1 MLYKTE
7 TLSVASNNQQGLE
20 TNAIA
25 RISSFRQVYCA
36 TVVTERQGAQMD
48 IREQKGL
55 QIAATSKLHKDGD
68 IWVVPSQAGHGTRYT
83 VNPDPRSLH
92 CSCPDY
98 EFRQSR
104 CKHIFA
110 VEYTIRREYSDDG
123 QTQTVTETVTVKKT
137 YRQEWPAYN
146 RAQTQEK
153 AQFQSLLHELCKG
166 IGEPSQRIGRPRL
179 PFDEMIFATT
189 FKVYSTV
196 SQRRFICDLQDAHA
210 KGYISKVPH
219 FNSISNYLESETLTP
234 YLKMV
239 IEESSLPLQA
249 IERDFAVDSSG
260 FSTGIYQRWNDA
272 KWDNVRIVYGDA
284 QPNMVKRQD
293 WVKAHVMCGVKTN
306 IVTAIEVSHG
316 HGADHGY
323 FEPLVEATS
332 QNFVMDSVCADKAY
346 SSYKNTQLV
355 LAKAAMPYIAFK
367 SNAKANHKSP
377 AAWRRMFRLYSYKQ
391 EEFMRHYHQR
401 SNVESTFAMIK
412 AKFGDKVRSKTWTA
426 QMNEV
431 LCKTLC
437 HNICCVIQSMFELNG
452 KPEFWAEAA

>member
-1 MLYKTE
+1 MD
-7 TLSVASNNQQGLE
+7 V
-20 TNAIA
+20 
-25 RISSFRQVYCA
+25 RQ
-36 TVVTERQGAQMD
+36 
-48 IREQKGL
+48 QKGL
-55 QIAATSKLHKDGD
+55 QIAATAKLSKTGEL
-68 IWVVPSQAGHGTRYT
+68 WEVPSQTANGIRYT
-83 VNPDPRSLH
+83 VNPDPSFLH
-92 CSCPDY
+92 CSCPDH
-98 EFRQSR
+98 EFTQSR

-110 VEYTIRREYSDDG
+110 VEFTIRRECSDDG

-146 RAQTQEK
+146 RAQTNEK

-219 FNSISNYLESETLTP
+219 FNSISNYLESEVLTP
-234 YLKMV
+234 YLKLL
-239 IEESSLPLQA
+239 IEESALPLQA
-249 IERDFAVDSSG
+249 IERDFAIDSSG
-260 FSTGIYQRWNDA
+260 FSTGVYQKWADA
-272 KWDNVRIVYGDA
+272 KWGNVRIVHGDA
-284 QPNMVKRQD
+284 QPNMVNRKD
-293 WVKAHVMCGVKTN
+293 WVKAHVMCGVTTN
-306 IVTAIEVSHG
+306 IITAIEVSHA

-332 QNFVMDSVCADKAY
+332 KNFLMDSVCADKAY

-377 AAWRRMFRLYSYKQ
+377 AAWRRMYHMYCYKQ
-391 EEFMRHYHQR
+391 EEFMRHYHKR

-412 AKFGDKVRSKTWTA
+412 AKFGEQVRSKTWTA
-426 QMNEV
+426 QTNEV
-431 LCKTLC
+431 LCKILC
-437 HNICCVIQSMFELNG
+437 HNICCVIQSMFELNV